1 MTLGPWKGLH
11 FFVGRNAM
19 NSADYYVKHLAVD
32 LPLATA
38 DKIADVTLATGRAA
52 GMLPLT
58 VVVLDAGGH
67 VVVQKREDGSGI
79 LRAEIARGKAYAA
92 LGMGVGSRILRDR
105 LKERIAFQ
113 AAVAA
118 ASDGRFVPV
127 PGGVLILNA
136 AGAVIGAV
144 GVSGDASD
152 RDEHAACEGIKAAGL
167 ASHPDAAVENWRD
180 AAL

>member
-1 MTLGPWKGLH
+1 
-11 FFVGRNAM
+11 M

-113 AAVAA
+113 ATVAA
-118 ASDGRFVPV
+118 ASDGSFVPV
-127 PGGVLILNA
+127 PGWCQRRCI
-136 AGAVIGAV
+136 
-144 GVSGDASD
+144 
-152 RDEHAACEGIKAAGL
+152 R
-167 ASHPDAAVENWRD
+167 PR
-180 AAL
+180 